1 MSRLR
6 HNKKKKPISKAV
18 VIALLVAS
26 GVMFAA
32 MIFIFGFKTKEVR
45 FHGNTR
51 MTTAELNSA
60 VFANR
65 LPDNSLIF
73 KYFGPKDRT
82 LPYASE
88 YSVSL
93 STPEIVDIY
102 IDEKPLVGYIKGDNF
117 VYYIDNTG
125 CVAEITSVAHGNL
138 TCIKGIEPGQL
149 KVGDPLPV
157 PDDALESIVSYA
169 DTFTRYDIEAGSLD
183 FDGDY
188 LASVTIGDV
197 KIYCG
202 GNKHVTEKME
212 RIKNITP
219 KLEELSGVIHMEN
232 FDGSSD
238 NLYIQT

>member
-6 HNKKKKPISKAV
+6 NKKKKKPISKAA

-26 GVMFAA
+26 GAMLAA
-32 MIFIFGFKTKEVR
+32 MIFVFGFKTKEVR

-51 MTTAELNSA
+51 MTTAELKSA
-60 VFANR
+60 IFDNK
-65 LPDNSLIF
+65 LPDNSLLF
-73 KYFGPKDRT
+73 KYFGSKDRT

-93 STPEIVDIY
+93 STPESIDIY
-102 IDEKPLVGYIKGDNF
+102 INERPLVGYVKGDKF
-117 VYYIDNTG
+117 IYYIDNTG

-149 KVGDPLPV
+149 EIGDPLPV
-157 PDDALESIVSYA
+157 PEEALAAIVSYA
-169 DTFTRYDIEAGSLD
+169 DTFTKYDIEAGSID

-188 LASVTIGDV
+188 LASLTVKDV

-202 GNKHVTEKME
+202 GNKHVSEKME

-219 KLEELSGVIHMEN
+219 KLDEISGEIHMEN
-232 FDGSSD
+232 FDGTSE
-238 NLYIQT
+238 NLFIQT

>member
-1 MSRLR
+1 MIRSRK
-6 HNKKKKPISKAV
+6 NKKKKPISKAA

-26 GVMFAA
+26 GVMLGA
-32 MIFIFGFKTKEVR
+32 MVFVFGFKTKEVR

-51 MTTAELNSA
+51 MTTAELNSDI
-60 VFANR
+60 FNNK

-73 KYFGPKDRT
+73 KYFGSKDRT
-82 LPYASE
+82 LPFASE

-93 STPEIVDIY
+93 STPEIIDIY
-102 IDEKPLVGYIKGDNF
+102 VYEKPLVGYVKGDNF
-117 VYYIDNTG
+117 LYYIDDTG
-125 CVAEITSVAHGNL
+125 CVAEITSMAHGNL

-149 KVGDPLPV
+149 EIGDPLPV
-157 PDDALESIVSYA
+157 PEDALEAIVSYA
-169 DTFTRYDIEAGSLD
+169 DTFTKYDIEAGSID

-188 LASVTIGDV
+188 LASVTVKDV

-219 KLEELSGVIHMEN
+219 KLEDISGVIHMEN
-232 FDGSSD
+232 FDGTSE
-238 NLYIQT
+238 NLFIQT